1 MSAEVRVEHAY
12 PAAMDFLRR
21 HGPETLAVLH
31 DLLAQAE
38 FRDGEVVV
46 SASVRDIAGRL
57 GFISK
62 DTVHRRLRQLVRAG
76 VLRRTA
82 SAGRAGSMSS
92 MFEIDLA
99 GTAISVEA
107 FGAARTSGRPRPT
120 PAPTSTPPLP
130 TPISPSSSSSTST
143 HPTRSTPTPPPTLP
157 PLPPP
162 VSTTDRRVHSC
173 ASRPGAEVPAEVP
186 TPVMRDGHR

>member
-1 MSAEVRVEHAY
+1 MGTEVRVEHAY

-31 DLLAQAE
+31 DLLAHAE
-38 FRDGEVVV
+38 IRGGGLVVR
-46 SASVRDIAGRL
+46 ASVRDIAGRL

-82 SAGRAGSMSS
+82 SAGRPGSMSS

-107 FGAARTSGRPRPT
+107 FGAARTSGGPRPT

-130 TPISPSSSSSTST
+130 TPTSPSSSSSS

-173 ASRPGAEVPAEVP
+173 ASRAGVEDPAL
-186 TPVMRDGHR
+186 VMRDGHR